1 MKALTHVNLTR
12 FEREVYEF
20 IKKRGEI
27 KTSDIPPKMGG
38 AIPNLIRKGLIEI
51 YKRETS
57 LWRSKKSKFVR
68 VKEEAVA
75 ISSS

>member
-1 MKALTHVNLTR
+1 MNLTR

-38 AIPNLIRKGLIEI
+38 AIPNLIRKGLIEV

-68 VKEEAVA
+68 VKEEVVA

>member
-38 AIPNLIRKGLIEI
+38 AIPNLIRKGLIEV

-68 VKEEAVA
+68 VKEEVVA

>member
-20 IKKRGEI
+20 IKKRREI
-27 KTSDIPPKMGG
+27 KTSDIPSKMGG
-38 AIPNLIRKGLIEI
+38 AIPNLIRKGLIEV

-57 LWRSKKSKFVR
+57 LWGSKKSKFVR

>member
-1 MKALTHVNLTR
+1 MNLTR
-12 FEREVYEF
+12 FEKEVYEF
-20 IKKRGEI
+20 VKKRGEI

-38 AIPNLIRKGLIEI
+38 AIPNLIRKGLIEV
-51 YKRETS
+51 YKKETS

-68 VKEEAVA
+68 VKEEVVA